1 MTEIVE
7 RELAQ
12 ISIYLAK
19 PEVGFEEAVDWDKTA
34 KKAKFSQFDFD
45 VGGTA
50 CRFVYFESDTPKA
63 NPPWLDFANEQLPS
77 EHKIIFSGRSRSAN
91 GLLGM
96 QIDGR
101 QLVAAFG
108 RGASALVQRKMV
120 ERDFG
125 IRTAM
130 NLCGNEGIR
139 QTRTQSHSLTPTLI
153 DRQVGQ
159 PTSSFV
165 FGLSEAEDLKSLAA
179 HLKDNP
185 LVTLQGRDHL
195 TFKGMGSQK
204 LSWGRLIE
212 HSETFLKAYDK
223 EDFAALFPNYRNFK
237 PATEEDTEQLDAE
250 LVRVLRAGELG
261 NIMLWVPEFLAAEE
275 YSFSYS
281 DREVKEN
288 YVYSHLEPA
297 QLKTAMK
304 LNQVTLK
311 RLQDRRIWAYSHADE
326 RVLSNKWWSVYDCI
340 IFEHRLGD
348 RHFILTEGE
357 WKAVAGDFYKS
368 VVDFVATEVRQE
380 PAEALY
386 AGISIFDAAA
396 GKNREGI
403 FNLEACTRRP
413 QSILFDQAKLRIGG
427 SRKDKEFCDILDL
440 TDAGI
445 MRIINCKPYG
455 GSSSMSYLFAQTRFY
470 CESFVRDQAFLTEIR
485 KHIAQAAS
493 PTRQAYLDH
502 VPNMVKHNSGGSYQV
517 CLWLLCD
524 KKKALPSK
532 SDLPFMAQFELKL
545 LHDQLQHNWKYQDIV
560 LRFIPVETRSFMK
573 AVAATKAK
581 KVRAPQAQGDD

>member
-185 LVTLQGRDHL
+185 LVTLQGR
-195 TFKGMGSQK
+195 SP
-204 LSWGRLIE
+204 
-212 HSETFLKAYDK
+212 
-223 EDFAALFPNYRNFK
+223 DFQGYGK
-237 PATEEDTEQLDAE
+237 PE
-250 LVRVLRAGELG
+250 
-261 NIMLWVPEFLAAEE
+261 
-275 YSFSYS
+275 
-281 DREVKEN
+281 
-288 YVYSHLEPA
+288 
-297 QLKTAMK
+297 
-304 LNQVTLK
+304 
-311 RLQDRRIWAYSHADE
+311 
-326 RVLSNKWWSVYDCI
+326 
-340 IFEHRLGD
+340 
-348 RHFILTEGE
+348 
-357 WKAVAGDFYKS
+357 
-368 VVDFVATEVRQE
+368 
-380 PAEALY
+380 
-386 AGISIFDAAA
+386 
-396 GKNREGI
+396 
-403 FNLEACTRRP
+403 
-413 QSILFDQAKLRIGG
+413 AKLGTA
-427 SRKDKEFCDILDL
+427 D
-440 TDAGI
+440 
-445 MRIINCKPYG
+445 
-455 GSSSMSYLFAQTRFY
+455 
-470 CESFVRDQAFLTEIR
+470 
-485 KHIAQAAS
+485 
-493 PTRQAYLDH
+493 
-502 VPNMVKHNSGGSYQV
+502 
-517 CLWLLCD
+517 
-524 KKKALPSK
+524 
-532 SDLPFMAQFELKL
+532 
-545 LHDQLQHNWKYQDIV
+545 
-560 LRFIPVETRSFMK
+560 
-573 AVAATKAK
+573 
-581 KVRAPQAQGDD
+581 